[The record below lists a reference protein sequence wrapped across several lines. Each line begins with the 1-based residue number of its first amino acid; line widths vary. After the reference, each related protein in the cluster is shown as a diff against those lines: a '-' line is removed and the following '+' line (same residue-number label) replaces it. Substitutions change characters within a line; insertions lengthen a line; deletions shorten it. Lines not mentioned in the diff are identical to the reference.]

1 MNVGG
6 DRWEVRFNASVNVG
20 GDRWEVRFNASVNVG
35 GIGGRYM
42 VYCVIYGEMKC
53 VLSWLSTRE
62 KDCW

>member
-35 GIGGRYM
+35 GDRWE
-42 VYCVIYGEMKC
+42 VYGVLRHLRGNEMRAVLVIK
-53 VLSWLSTRE
+53 
-62 KDCW
+62 